1 MEELSLR
8 VEDERATAA
17 YGTRAV
23 LDPTTLDSIREA
35 NLAFLALLAP
45 PRDPG
50 PSAAAYG
57 LDAGTIAAVARLDP
71 FARRVVASLP
81 YTLFNARF
89 EDPGFWNA
97 VIRDAARPG
106 SASLS
111 DEATFARTAV
121 FLAWHLVHCE
131 ELTSAMVLGM
141 GPAVADTWRRLPLSA
156 IDSAATR
163 ALPVLRAR
171 WVDHPRFWMKLPATG
186 RPGAR
191 PGNVALRDL
200 GLQLLAAQGLAP
212 VRAVAEAD

>member
-1 MEELSLR
+1 MKEQSLR
-8 VEDERATAA
+8 IEDERAAA
-17 YGTRAV
+17 HYGTKAV

-45 PRDPG
+45 PRAGG
-50 PSAAAYG
+50 PAAAAYG
-57 LDAGTIAAVARLDP
+57 LDAGTVAAVARLDP

-89 EDPGFWNA
+89 EDPGFWIA
-97 VIRDAARPG
+97 VIRDAAHPG

-121 FLAWHLVHCE
+121 FLAWHLVHGE
-131 ELTSAMVLGM
+131 ELTPAMVLGM
-141 GPAVADTWRRLPLSA
+141 GPAVASAWRRLPLSA
-156 IDSAATR
+156 IDFAATR
-163 ALPVLRAR
+163 ALPALEAR
-171 WVDHPRFWMKLPATG
+171 WIDHPRFWMKLASTG

-212 VRAVAEAD
+212 ARAVADGD